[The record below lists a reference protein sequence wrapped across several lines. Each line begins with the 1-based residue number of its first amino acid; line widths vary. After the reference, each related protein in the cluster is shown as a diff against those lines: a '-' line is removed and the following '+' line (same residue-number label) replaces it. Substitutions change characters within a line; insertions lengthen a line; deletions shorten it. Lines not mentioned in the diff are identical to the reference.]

1 MLLKRRRWNG
11 WIPVSIARH
20 QRIID
25 STNATHNRNVTALPC
40 VDLTPTGLGGHD
52 MRHTSND
59 KRHEHIIVVASCG
72 LNKKN
77 LESMFFSVLVNKMGP
92 VKGP

>member
-1 MLLKRRRWNG
+1 
-11 WIPVSIARH
+11 
-20 QRIID
+20 
-25 STNATHNRNVTALPC
+25 
-40 VDLTPTGLGGHD
+40 